1 MSNTSRDPGWYAD
14 PWGTDDERYFDGS
27 SWTRSVRR
35 PGGLD
40 TPPVDYPLTPPGG
53 GTTIPAATVDA
64 PQPATSPSQTQAFPA
79 GAQTAPPGAPPGW
92 HPDPWAAAALRY
104 WDGSQWTG
112 HVAGMPGG
120 PAPTLRL
127 AEEHTAARWA
137 RLGMAWGGPALGV
150 STIAAAFQWNWIA
163 DHWDEITAPGS
174 SVNSTNGNSGAA
186 VVGQLAGLAL
196 LIAGVLFLI
205 WFHRSAVLAASS
217 GLRAHRS
224 PGWATAS
231 FIIPILNL
239 WWPYQSTCDLLPENH
254 PARAAVRRW
263 WALWIGCTIG
273 GIAVVIAAFVDPV
286 VLAVTAAVTVV
297 LALLAAVA
305 ARAVVTEI
313 TDAHDALLAGV

>member
-1 MSNTSRDPGWYAD
+1 
-14 PWGTDDERYFDGS
+14 
-27 SWTRSVRR
+27 
-35 PGGLD
+35 
-40 TPPVDYPLTPPGG
+40 
-53 GTTIPAATVDA
+53 
-64 PQPATSPSQTQAFPA
+64 
-79 GAQTAPPGAPPGW
+79 
-92 HPDPWAAAALRY
+92 
-104 WDGSQWTG
+104 
-112 HVAGMPGG
+112 MPGG

-137 RLGMAWGGPALGV
+137 RLGLAWGGPALGV

-174 SVNSTNGNSGAA
+174 SVSSTNGNSGAA

-231 FIIPILNL
+231 FIIPVLNL
-239 WWPYQSTCDLLPENH
+239 WWPYQSTCDLLPANH

-263 WALWIGCTIG
+263 WALWIACTIG
-273 GIAVVIAAFVDPV
+273 GIAVIIAAFVDPV
-286 VLAVTAAVTVV
+286 VLAVSAAVTVV

>member
-1 MSNTSRDPGWYAD
+1 
-14 PWGTDDERYFDGS
+14 
-27 SWTRSVRR
+27 VRR

-64 PQPATSPSQTQAFPA
+64 PKPAASASQAQAIPA

-92 HPDPWAAAALRY
+92 HPDPWATAALRY

-137 RLGMAWGGPALGV
+137 RLGLAVAGPALGV
-150 STIAAAFQWNWIA
+150 CTIAFAFQWNWIA
-163 DHWDEITAPGS
+163 EHWDEISTPGS
-174 SVNSTNGNSGAA
+174 SINSTNGNSGAA
-186 VVGQLAGLAL
+186 VVGQLGAVAL
-196 LIAGVLFLI
+196 IVGVALFMI

-217 GLRAHRS
+217 GLHARRS
-224 PGWATAS
+224 AGWATAS
-231 FIIPILNL
+231 FIIPVLNL
-239 WWPYQSTCDLLPENH
+239 WWPYQSTCDLLPQNH

-263 WALWIGCTIG
+263 WALWIASFIGCF
-273 GIAVVIAAFVDPV
+273 AVIFAAFVDPI
-286 VLAVTAAVTVV
+286 VLAIAAAVTVV

-305 ARAVVTEI
+305 ARTVVTEI
-313 TDAHDALLAGV
+313 TDAHDSLLAGV